1 MVYIPDE
8 LWFQIK
14 KYMFK
19 TEEMKNYEDFTL
31 LYKYSV
37 KLAKTIKFSHEPME
51 QMMYDMWSFNKKINF
66 IQNYLLKGHHK
77 LILDGLRN

>member
-1 MVYIPDE
+1 MVYIPHD

-19 TEEMKNYEDFTL
+19 TQEMKNYEDFTL

-37 KLAKTIKFSHEPME
+37 KLAETITFPHEPME

-66 IQNYLLKGHHK
+66 IQNYLLKDQHK
-77 LILDGLRN
+77 IILDGLHN

>member
-1 MVYIPDE
+1 MVYIPDD

-19 TEEMKNYEDFTL
+19 TQEMKNYDDFTL

-37 KLAKTIKFSHEPME
+37 KLTETIKFSDEPME
-51 QMMYDMWSFNKKINF
+51 QMIYDMWSFNKKINF
-66 IQNYLLKGHHK
+66 IQNYLIKGHHQ
-77 LILDGLRN
+77 LILDGLRS

>member
-1 MVYIPDE
+1 MYLPDDVWNYI
-8 LWFQIK
+8 K
-14 KYMFK
+14 TYMFK
-19 TEEMKNYEDFTL
+19 TPEMKKYDDFTL

-51 QMMYDMWSFNKKINF
+51 QVMYDMWSFNKKINF
-66 IQNYLLKGHHK
+66 IQNYLIKDYHK